1 MSIKSLA
8 FDNYLTLNFYKSNH
22 KKMSMENFDRKAHWE
37 KIYTTKSLNEV
48 SWYQPTPETSL
59 NFIHEFN
66 VPKNARII
74 DVGGG
79 DSFLVDHL
87 LNEGYT
93 NITVLDISAAALER
107 AKSRLSEKAQFVKWI
122 IADAS
127 QFIPTEKYDFWHD
140 RAAFHF
146 LNNEKEI
153 DAYLLSVRNGLSEN
167 GVLVIGTFSENG
179 PEKCSGIQIKQY
191 SENSMVERLTKFFH
205 KIKCITIDHI
215 TPFNTIQ
222 NFIFCSFKLKA

>member
-1 MSIKSLA
+1 
-8 FDNYLTLNFYKSNH
+8 
-22 KKMSMENFDRKAHWE
+22 MENFDKKAHWE

-66 VPKNARII
+66 LAKNAKII

-87 LNEGYT
+87 LLEGYT
-93 NITVLDISAAALER
+93 DITVLDISAAALER
-107 AKSRLSEKAQFVKWI
+107 AKLRLGEKAQSVKWI
-122 IADAS
+122 VADAS
-127 QFIPTEKYDFWHD
+127 KFAPSEQYDFWHD

-146 LNNEKEI
+146 LNTNDEI
-153 DAYLLSVRNGLSEN
+153 DAYLNCVHNGLSKN

-191 SENSMVERLTKFFH
+191 SENSMVERLTHFFK
-205 KIKCITIDHI
+205 KIKCITIDHV

-222 NFIFCSFKLKA
+222 NFIFCSFRLKTEH